1 MSITINQIRT
11 MATMT
16 VQYATPKLMLSH
28 APRRVTYCVCDTCT
42 PLVAIVLDRFNWFKR
57 TEQNYRTSQ
66 LERHDFSEDDEI
78 SGFQKQNYI
87 KS

>member
-1 MSITINQIRT
+1 

-57 TEQNYRTSQ
+57 HYNLCHARIIIAIQDLKPQNLLKY
-66 LERHDFSEDDEI
+66 
-78 SGFQKQNYI
+78 KKN
-87 KS
+87 

>member
-28 APRRVTYCVCDTCT
+28 APRRVTYCVCDNIFCLSGNAMTRAT
-42 PLVAIVLDRFNWFKR
+42 FYLAIMYFNIRESSRSIKFLVAQNHLLYITWFK
-57 TEQNYRTSQ
+57 
-66 LERHDFSEDDEI
+66 
-78 SGFQKQNYI
+78 
-87 KS
+87 